1 VTPRPP
7 SPVAALVA
15 VLLAVVAAA
24 APAPAPA
31 SAQERPAL
39 RGAEGAIAMETTSGA
54 VTFSRAPD
62 RARPIASATKLMT
75 ALLALEGAALED
87 VLTTVPYDAA
97 PAESVAGLTA
107 GERMSVGD
115 LLRALLLASAND
127 AAQTLAVGIAGSER
141 AFVREMNAR
150 ARALG
155 LENTSFAD
163 PIGLSARNRSSPR
176 DLVTLARI
184 LRRRSFFRRTV
195 DMPRAVLTTGARRR
209 VVQNRNLLVRGVP
222 FVDGI
227 KTGRTSD
234 AGYVLVGSGTRG
246 GVNVVS
252 AVLGEPSEAARN
264 ADTLALL
271 RHGLSRFRRA
281 TLVRR
286 GQPLARAELEFR
298 DETVGLV
305 AGRTLRR
312 VLPRGQRTEL
322 RVLGAPREL
331 DGPLRAGA
339 RVGTVE
345 VRSGGRR
352 VANVPLVTA
361 APVAEASF
369 GTRLA
374 SLMSQPVSVVLVA
387 VVLACSLLLVL
398 LRRRM
403 ARRSGG
409 AP

>member
-15 VLLAVVAAA
+15 VLLAAVLAAA
-24 APAPAPA
+24 APA
-31 SAQERPAL
+31 SAQERPAV
-39 RGAEGAIAMETTSGA
+39 RGAEGAIAVETTTGA

-107 GERMSVGD
+107 GERISVRD

-127 AAQTLAVGIAGSER
+127 AAQTLAVGIAGSEA

-155 LENTSFAD
+155 LESTRFED
-163 PIGLSARNRSSPR
+163 PIGLSPRNRSSPR

-195 DMPRAVLTTGARRR
+195 DLPRAVLTTGARRR

-227 KTGRTSD
+227 KTGRTND

-246 GVNVVS
+246 GVSIVT
-252 AVLGEPSEAARN
+252 AVLGEPSESARN
-264 ADTLALL
+264 SDTLALL

-286 GQPLARAELEFR
+286 GQPLGRAALEYR

-312 VLPRGQRTEL
+312 VIPRGQRTQL
-322 RVLGAPREL
+322 RVLGAPDEL

-352 VANVPLVTA
+352 LAAVPLVTA
-361 APVAEASF
+361 APVEEASF

-387 VVLACSLLLVL
+387 LVLACSLLLVL